1 MHQRSMKLYAK
12 WYLVRL
18 TVAIALIVC
27 MLGICFTF
35 TLQMIDSEAELV
47 GISVFLYVSKA
58 RASIEILIYTSNLRI

>member
-35 TLQMIDSEAELV
+35 TLQMIDSEAELA
-47 GISVFLYVSKA
+47 GISVSKA